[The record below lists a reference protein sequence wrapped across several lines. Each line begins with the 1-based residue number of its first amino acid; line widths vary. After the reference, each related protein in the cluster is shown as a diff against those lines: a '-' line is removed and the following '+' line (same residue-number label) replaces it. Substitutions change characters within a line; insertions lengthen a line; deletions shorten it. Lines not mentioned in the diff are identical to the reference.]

1 MKVLVVGS
9 GSSEHALI
17 EAFRKSDLCDEIY
30 CAPGNAGISSVATC
44 VDISPKDTQALC
56 EFAVRE
62 GIGFTFTCS
71 HVPIQNDIADRFE
84 SMGLK
89 VLAPSAETVRTLL
102 HAEKTSALCEE
113 AGIPFDL
120 SQEGDIRRIL
130 CLADGRDM
138 LLLPQTVSYD
148 TLFDNNEGPSSGS
161 MGAVCAPSVNAYPEN
176 RLKSL
181 ITDPLM
187 KTLRKNGIPLSGMMG
202 VKISG
207 SPSEPVFR
215 GFDMHVSGAVLSVI
229 LRRLE
234 SDLLSLMLSASDGL
248 LSSARAVFNSMS
260 AVSVMIICSRR
271 ITEPQKL
278 VLPSEGGVSIYHS
291 HTVETEDGL
300 MASGRKV
307 VVVCS
312 DARKLGT
319 ARSNVYNAISTMSFP
334 GMYFRSDIARGME
347 NASKR

>member
-1 MKVLVVGS
+1 M
-9 GSSEHALI
+9 LI
-17 EAFRKSDLCDEIY
+17 F
-30 CAPGNAGISSVATC
+30 
-44 VDISPKDTQALC
+44 
-56 EFAVRE
+56 
-62 GIGFTFTCS
+62 
-71 HVPIQNDIADRFE
+71 
-84 SMGLK
+84 
-89 VLAPSAETVRTLL
+89 
-102 HAEKTSALCEE
+102 
-113 AGIPFDL
+113 
-120 SQEGDIRRIL
+120 
-130 CLADGRDM
+130 
-138 LLLPQTVSYD
+138 PQTVSYD
-148 TLFDNNEGPSSGS
+148 TLFDNDEGPASGS

-176 RLKSL
+176 RLRTL
-181 ITDPLM
+181 VTEPLM
-187 KTLRKNGIPLSGMMG
+187 RSLRKNGIPLSGMMG
-202 VKISG
+202 LKVSG

-229 LRRLE
+229 LKRLE
-234 SDLLSLMLSASDGL
+234 CDLLGLMLSASDGL
-248 LSSARAVFNSMS
+248 LSGTKPAFNSLS

-312 DARKLGT
+312 DAKKLET

-334 GMYFRSDIARGME
+334 GMYFRSDIARGMG